1 MNFHVLTLFP
11 EIPRAFFETSIMKKA
26 VDKGIIAYDLVNIRD
41 FAFDKHKT
49 CDDSPYGGGAG
60 MLMLP
65 EPLNLG
71 LKSVCSKIKEEQGS
85 KAKKRVIYVT
95 PSGKPFTQKLAQD
108 LSQEDNL
115 IFICGRYE
123 GIDQRIIDT
132 WVDDEISIGDY
143 VMSSGELAA
152 TVIIDAVY
160 RLVDG
165 VISSDSLS
173 EESHTDGLLEYPQ
186 YTHPEVFCGKKV
198 PEVLLSGHHENIR
211 KWRLRKRLEK
221 TLRVRPDMIAKA
233 RENGQ
238 LSKEA
243 EKMIIDLRGNQ
254 GGLLQ
259 NATFIANIL
268 LKNGKIV
275 SIFKSSIQ
283 IFLILIQNTILFSG
297 VFFFMFS
304 RISN

>member
-243 EKMIIDLRGNQ
+243 EKMIETITNQ
-254 GGLLQ
+254 IGD
-259 NATFIANIL
+259 
-268 LKNGKIV
+268 
-275 SIFKSSIQ
+275 
-283 IFLILIQNTILFSG
+283 
-297 VFFFMFS
+297 
-304 RISN
+304 

>member
-11 EIPRAFFETSIMKKA
+11 EIPRAFFENSIMAKA
-26 VDKGIIAYDLVNIRD
+26 VEKGIIAYDLVNIRD

-65 EPLNLG
+65 EPLSLA
-71 LKSVCSKIKEEQGS
+71 LKSVCRKINAEAKERGV
-85 KAKKRVIYVT
+85 KPKKRVIYVT

-108 LSQEDNL
+108 LSQESDL
-115 IFICGRYE
+115 VFICGRYE
-123 GIDQRIIDT
+123 GIDQRIIDS

-165 VISSDSLS
+165 VISSESLE
-173 EESHTDGLLEYPQ
+173 EESYTDGLLEYPQ
-186 YTHPEVFCGKKV
+186 YTHPEVFDGMKV

-211 KWRLRKRLEK
+211 KWRLKMRLRK
-221 TLRVRPDMIAKA
+221 TLRVRPDLVAKA
-233 RENGQ
+233 REQGL

-243 EKMIIDLRGNQ
+243 EKMIEEITRETGD
-254 GGLLQ
+254 
-259 NATFIANIL
+259 
-268 LKNGKIV
+268 
-275 SIFKSSIQ
+275 
-283 IFLILIQNTILFSG
+283 
-297 VFFFMFS
+297 
-304 RISN
+304 

>member
-26 VDKGIIAYDLVNIRD
+26 VEKGIIAYDLVNIRD

-71 LKSVCSKIKEEQGS
+71 LKSVCSKIKEEQGA

-198 PEVLLSGHHENIR
+198 PDILLSGHHENIR
-211 KWRLRKRLEK
+211 KWRLQKRLEK

-243 EKMIIDLRGNQ
+243 EKMIE
-254 GGLLQ
+254 
-259 NATFIANIL
+259 
-268 LKNGKIV
+268 
-275 SIFKSSIQ
+275 
-283 IFLILIQNTILFSG
+283 TITNKTG
-297 VFFFMFS
+297 D
-304 RISN
+304 